1 MSRVAL
7 ILVLAVTAIL
17 SVVAAVV
24 LRTPTAVTDPR
35 LAPFEVQAVTRVEIE
50 RAGVK
55 AAFVRD
61 ARSAG
66 WTFESA
72 PPVGAPLVWPGDAT
86 AITAALTALAST
98 EHLGVVEPLS
108 TPPAARV
115 IVTTP
120 GETITYALSS
130 SALGGRTTIEV
141 TQSGT
146 TRAYAAASDVLAA
159 ITSSAS
165 PLLETAALRW
175 PSEPTKLTLARADRS
190 ITLERSG
197 RGWRITAPLVAAAD
211 RKTVAEL
218 QAALTNLRLETV
230 SPVPSGLQDKPAL
243 TVGIESGPA
252 GATFSQTIAFA
263 SSSSSQA
270 TVTNPAGSA
279 RLTLRAPDL
288 EPIFVDLKALL
299 AKQSVERPA
308 ADIMALL
315 LLKPGDELTEPR
327 AIARDADRWK
337 LADKPLPEA
346 DTATLAALL
355 ETLCSTPAAATLL
368 EVPADFE
375 PIAKLRFQTLQEIQ
389 LAELSIGLST
399 PQAAAAGGVSRKVL
413 TIVSGDGTVT
423 RLYPVSGEDPMLA
436 FLRAN
441 LP

>member
-24 LRTPTAVTDPR
+24 LRSPPAVTDPR
-35 LAPFEVQAVTRVEIE
+35 LAPFEVQSVTRVEIE
-50 RAGVK
+50 RGGVK

-61 ARSAG
+61 ARSAA
-66 WTFESA
+66 WTFEST

-86 AITAALTALAST
+86 AISAALATLAST

-115 IVTTP
+115 VVTTP
-120 GETITYALSS
+120 KESITYALGS

-146 TRAYAAASDVLAA
+146 TRTFAAASDVLAA
-159 ITSSAS
+159 LTSSAS
-165 PLLETAALRW
+165 PLLEPAALRW
-175 PSEPTKLTLARADRS
+175 PSEPTKLTLAREDRS

-197 RGWRITAPLVAAAD
+197 RGWRITAPITAAAD

-218 QAALTNLRLETV
+218 QAALTNLRMESISSV
-230 SPVPSGLQDKPAL
+230 ASGLQDKPAL
-243 TVGIESGPA
+243 TITIESGPA
-252 GATFSQTIAFA
+252 GATFTQTIAFA
-263 SSSSSQA
+263 SSSGSQA
-270 TVTNPAGSA
+270 TVTHPAGSA
-279 RLTLRAPDL
+279 KLTLRTPDL

-299 AKQSVERPA
+299 AKQAVERPA
-308 ADIMALL
+308 ADITALL

-327 AIARDADRWK
+327 AISRDADRWK
-337 LADKPLPEA
+337 LAGKPLPEA
-346 DTATLAALL
+346 DTATLTALL
-355 ETLCSTPAAATLL
+355 ETLCTTPAAATLL
-368 EVPADFE
+368 EIPTDFE
-375 PIAKLRFQTLQEIQ
+375 PIAKVRLRTLQENQ
-389 LAELSIGLST
+389 LADLSIGLST

-413 TIVSGDGTVT
+413 TIISSDGAIA